1 MRCELTQEQQSAT
14 SQGEVE
20 YSACPHGCAASDN
33 TLHEFGR
40 FSVCR
45 CEQCGLVRLD
55 PRLAE
60 AQLAELYERD
70 YFSGEH
76 ATGYDSYE
84 RDQQLYEKT
93 FARRIKLICRYKS
106 TGRLLDIGCSLGY
119 FLNVADSSGFDVFG
133 IDVSAYAVEHCQ
145 PRFPG
150 RVRQGLLEPR
160 QFAPSFFD
168 VVTMFDLFEHVYHPR
183 AFLTSIYEITKDD
196 GIVVI
201 TTPNHR
207 SFLSRLSK
215 RNWVSYKIPE
225 HVYFYTPET
234 LRRMVAPLFEVE
246 LVRSEGQ
253 YCSFE
258 FRSERVK
265 TLSRPVGRVML
276 SVVRGLGVKDCTVY
290 VNSGSMTAVLRK
302 KVPAGNRS
310 PA

>member
-1 MRCELTQEQQSAT
+1 MRCELTQEQRSAT

-20 YSACPHGCAASDN
+20 YSACPHGCAAGDN

-40 FSVCR
+40 FRVCR

-60 AQLAELYERD
+60 AQLAEFYERD

-93 FARRIKLICRYKS
+93 FARRIKLICHYKS

-119 FLNVADSSGFDVFG
+119 FLNVADRSGFEVFG

-145 PRFPG
+145 TRFPG
-150 RVRQGLLEPR
+150 RVRQGLLESR
-160 QFAPSFFD
+160 LFAPNFFD
-168 VVTMFDLFEHVYHPR
+168 VVTMFDLFEHVYHPL
-183 AFLTSIYEITKDD
+183 AFLTSIYGITKDD

-207 SFLSRLSK
+207 SVLSRVSK

-225 HVYFYTPET
+225 HVYYYTPET

-253 YCSFE
+253 YCSLE
-258 FRSERVK
+258 FLSERVK
-265 TLSRPVGRVML
+265 TLSRPVGHAML
-276 SVVRGLGVKDCTVY
+276 SVVRGLGVKDWPIY
-290 VNSGSMTAVLRK
+290 VNSGSMTVVLRK
-302 KVPAGNRS
+302 KTQNNS
-310 PA
+310 SSLI